1 MAYGRRR
8 KFRRY
13 GKGKRSFKRRGLKTR
28 YRKMGSSRG
37 KLYRTGG
44 NFAMSLAGAKP
55 ELKSYD
61 NVPYN
66 WNPPA
71 GAPWT
76 TAAVLNPILSSKS
89 IRTGASGT
97 TIASV
102 PGSAIMFTANS
113 GNLLTGD
120 DVMLC
125 NGVSPG
131 NDIFNRLGRRLRM
144 RSILVTLQL
153 IGPCTTVD
161 ISATDL
167 ATTATATRITSCRL
181 LLVLDKQPNGTQCLK
196 NDILASLGSA
206 RKDGGYA
213 SPESNMNLDNRD
225 RFLILFDKI
234 YTTDTVDRV
243 QRSVR
248 IYKKLNIEVTYNN
261 GQNARD
267 VSALMTNALYLVA
280 VSNQPAPDS
289 TITAPEPGS
298 FLCPFAIF
306 TNTRLR
312 YTDA

>member
-1 MAYGRRR
+1 
-8 KFRRY
+8 
-13 GKGKRSFKRRGLKTR
+13 
-28 YRKMGSSRG
+28 MGGSRG

-66 WNPPA
+66 WYPPA
-71 GAPWT
+71 GAPWST
-76 TAAVLNPILSSKS
+76 TAALNPILSSKT

-97 TIASV
+97 TIAAA
-102 PGSAIMFTANS
+102 PGGCVVFTANS
-113 GNLLTGD
+113 GNTLTGD

-144 RSILVTLQL
+144 RSILVSMQ
-153 IGPCTTVD
+153 IVSPATVD
-161 ISATDL
+161 LAATNVQI
-167 ATTATATRITSCRL
+167 TAGNYVSGARL

-234 YTTDTVDRV
+234 YTLDTVNSV
-243 QRSVR
+243 QREVR
-248 IYKKLNIEVTYNN
+248 IFKKLNIEVTYNN

-289 TITAPEPGS
+289 TVTAPDPTV
-298 FLCPFAIF
+298 FLCPFSLF
-306 TNTRLR
+306 PNTRLR

>member
-1 MAYGRRR
+1 
-8 KFRRY
+8 
-13 GKGKRSFKRRGLKTR
+13 
-28 YRKMGSSRG
+28 MGSSRG

-61 NVPYN
+61 NLPYN

-76 TAAVLNPILSSKS
+76 TTAALNAILMSKT

-97 TIASV
+97 TIASA
-102 PGSAIMFTANS
+102 PGAAICFTPNS
-113 GNLLTGD
+113 SNALTGD

-144 RSILVTLQL
+144 RSILVSMQL
-153 IGPCTTVD
+153 VAPASVDLAAADITMNNTTV
-161 ISATDL
+161 
-167 ATTATATRITSCRL
+167 ATRVCTCRL

-225 RFLILFDKI
+225 RFLVLFDKI
-234 YTTDTVDRV
+234 YTVDTVDRV
-243 QRSVR
+243 QRSIR

-280 VSNQPAPDS
+280 VSNQNPPDS
-289 TITAPEPGS
+289 TATAPDPS
-298 FLCPFAIF
+298 VFLCPFALF
-306 TNTRLR
+306 TNTRMR
-312 YTDA
+312 YTDS